1 MKNKTLLTILTALFA
16 IALSFTSC
24 EEDEKPL
31 SELLVGK
38 WEVESERQIYSIG
51 KDKKFEY
58 IIYYDAEDLAF
69 EFTTG
74 GSMIVYQGGDVYSIL
89 GYAISGNTLL
99 IETAN
104 GDMEWENVKVDGNS
118 LSWSE
123 FATDI
128 INEITYAVE
137 IIYTTAK
144 VE

>member
-1 MKNKTLLTILTALFA
+1 MKNKRLMTILTALFA

-31 SELLVGK
+31 SETLVGK

-51 KDKKFEY
+51 NDKKFEY
-58 IIYYDAEDLAF
+58 LLYYDPEELAF
-69 EFTTG
+69 EFTSG
-74 GSMIVYQGGDVYSIL
+74 GSMIVYQGGDVYSML
-89 GYAISGNTLL
+89 AYALSGNTLT
-99 IETAN
+99 IETSGGN
-104 GDMEWENVKVDGNS
+104 MVWKNVTVDGNT

-123 FATDI
+123 FVTDV
-128 INEITYAVE
+128 INEVTYSVE